1 MSPVRTVG
9 LVPHPER
16 AAAQE
21 LAWRAAARLAAAGV
35 EVRALAGDAPGL
47 TAHHVDR
54 EHFAAGLD
62 LVVSLGGDGTMLR
75 AVDLVAMAGVPVL
88 GVNAGQLGYLADV
101 EPAALED
108 ALTRVVAGDYEVSDR
123 MMLEVEVQGPA
134 HSGTFRALNEAVLE
148 KAKPGRIVRLDVSIN
163 GTPFTT
169 FAADGVIVATPTGST
184 AYSFSARGPIV
195 SPRHDCIVLTPV
207 SPHMLFDRPLVLDPR
222 EVVGFTV
229 ADGSSVELTVDGRGI
244 GTLTA
249 GTTVRCTGADRPAR
263 IVTLGPRDFH
273 QVLKAKFGL
282 ADR

>member
-1 MSPVRTVG
+1 MSAPRVIG
-9 LVPHPER
+9 LVPHPDRAGAQDLAAR
-16 AAAQE
+16 AARTLRGAGAE
-21 LAWRAAARLAAAGV
+21 VRVLAA
-35 EVRALAGDAPGL
+35 DAPAL
-47 TAHHVDR
+47 IEHQVDR
-54 EHFAAGLD
+54 AGFTEGLD

-75 AVDLVAMAGVPVL
+75 AVDLVAADGVPVL

-101 EPAALED
+101 EPGALDE
-108 ALTRVVAGDYEVSDR
+108 ALARVIAGDFEVSDR
-123 MMLEVEVQGPA
+123 MMLAVEVEGPG
-134 HSGTFRALNEAVLE
+134 GTRSYRALNEAVLE

-163 GTPFTT
+163 GTAFTT

-195 SPRHDCIVLTPV
+195 SPRHDCIVMTPV
-207 SPHMLFDRPLVLDPR
+207 SPHMLFDRPLVLDPS
-222 EVVGFTV
+222 EVVGFRV
-229 ADGSSVELTVDGRGI
+229 ASGSSAELTVDGRGI
-244 GTLTA
+244 GTVGA